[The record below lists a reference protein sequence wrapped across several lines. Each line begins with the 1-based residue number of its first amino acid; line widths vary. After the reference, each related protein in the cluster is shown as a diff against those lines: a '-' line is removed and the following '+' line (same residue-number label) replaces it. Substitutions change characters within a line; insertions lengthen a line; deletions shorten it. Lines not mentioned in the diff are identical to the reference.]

1 MVGGVAIGLSFLYEI
16 GNAAVSLEGK
26 RIMLRA
32 HHHYVVSLLS
42 LALVTCSKP
51 ALNVTAARNSMV
63 GMNTEQITSCMG
75 RPGTALTQDNTTVWS
90 YDTFGGTGGPPI
102 LVDPTSLSSQN
113 APQSGGPLSGSF
125 ASAMG
130 PPPRASCTVT
140 VIFNQGQVDGLNFL
154 GPNGAQLS
162 QSDECGQLVQQ
173 CIHVTRTGK
182 RTP

>member
-1 MVGGVAIGLSFLYEI
+1 MPQVRNY
-16 GNAAVSLEGK
+16 
-26 RIMLRA
+26 
-32 HHHYVVSLLS
+32 YVVALLS
-42 LALVTCSKP
+42 LTLVTCSKP
-51 ALNVTAARNSMV
+51 APNVTAARNSMV
-63 GMNTEQITSCMG
+63 GMNAEQITSCMG
-75 RPGTALTQDNTTVWS
+75 RPGTVLTQDNTTVWS

-130 PPPRASCTVT
+130 PPPRAACTVT

-154 GPNGAQLS
+154 GPNGNQLS

-173 CIHVTRTGK
+173 CTHVARTGQ

>member
-1 MVGGVAIGLSFLYEI
+1 MGMPEVR
-16 GNAAVSLEGK
+16 N
-26 RIMLRA
+26 
-32 HHHYVVSLLS
+32 HYVVALLS

-51 ALNVTAARNSMV
+51 APNVTTARNSMV
-63 GMNTEQITSCMG
+63 GMSAEQIASCMG

-90 YDTFGGTGGPPI
+90 YDTFSGAGAPPI

-130 PPPRASCTVT
+130 PPPRAACTVT
-140 VIFNQGQVDGLNFL
+140 VIFNQGQVDDLNFL
-154 GPNGAQLS
+154 GPNGTQLS

-173 CIHVTRTGK
+173 CIHVTRTQ

>member
-1 MVGGVAIGLSFLYEI
+1 MGMPQV
-16 GNAAVSLEGK
+16 
-26 RIMLRA
+26 RT
-32 HHHYVVSLLS
+32 HYVVALLS
-42 LALVTCSKP
+42 ITLVTCSKP
-51 ALNVTAARNSMV
+51 APNVAAARNSMV
-63 GMNTEQITSCMG
+63 GMSAEQIASCMG
-75 RPGTALTQDNTTVWS
+75 RPGTVLTQDNTTVWS
-90 YDTFGGTGGPPI
+90 YDTFSGAGGPPI

-130 PPPRASCTVT
+130 PPPRAACTVT

-154 GPNGAQLS
+154 GPNGNQLS

-173 CIHVTRTGK
+173 CIHVARTGQ